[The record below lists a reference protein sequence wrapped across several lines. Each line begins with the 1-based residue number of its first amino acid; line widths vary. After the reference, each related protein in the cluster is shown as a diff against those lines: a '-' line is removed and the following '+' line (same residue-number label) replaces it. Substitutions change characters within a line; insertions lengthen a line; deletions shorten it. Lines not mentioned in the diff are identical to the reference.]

1 MIIMPSI
8 RLTEEEIRYVALFE
22 KITGITPRDTVID
35 SQYNRIVFI
44 VDKNFAPLAVG
55 KNGINIRKLKEL
67 TGKDIEVVEYG
78 ETPEELIK
86 NSLYPA
92 RVISVKITKLP
103 NNGNIAIAT
112 VHNEDKA
119 VAIGKQGRN
128 INRAKLLAKRYFD
141 IERIKIVSPEQSQ

>member
-1 MIIMPSI
+1 MPSI
-8 RLTEEEIRYVALFE
+8 RLTDEEIRYVALFE

-35 SQYNRIVFI
+35 DQYNRIIFV

-55 KNGINIRKLKEL
+55 KNGVNIRKLKEL
-67 TGKDIEVVEYG
+67 IGKDVEVVEYG

-103 NNGNIAIAT
+103 NNGSVAIAM
-112 VHNEDKA
+112 VHSEDKA
-119 VAIGKQGRN
+119 IAIGKQGRN
-128 INRAKLLAKRYFD
+128 INRARLLAKRYFD
-141 IERIKIVSPEQSQ
+141 IDKIKIISPAEGQ

>member
-1 MIIMPSI
+1 MPSI

-35 SQYNRIVFI
+35 DQYNRIIFV

-55 KNGINIRKLKEL
+55 KNGVNIRKLKEL
-67 TGKDIEVVEYG
+67 IGKDVEVVEYG

-103 NNGNIAIAT
+103 NNGSVAIAM
-112 VHNEDKA
+112 VHSEDKA
-119 VAIGKQGRN
+119 IAIGKQGRN
-128 INRAKLLAKRYFD
+128 INRARLLAKRYFD
-141 IERIKIVSPEQSQ
+141 IDKIKIISPAEGQ

>member
-1 MIIMPSI
+1 MPSI

-22 KITGITPRDTVID
+22 KITGITPRDAVID
-35 SQYNRIVFI
+35 PQYNRIIFI

-55 KNGINIRKLKEL
+55 KGGVNIRKLEEL
-67 TGKDIEVVEYG
+67 IGKDVEVVEYG

-92 RVISVKITKLP
+92 RVLSVKITKLP
-103 NNGNIAIAT
+103 NNGSIAIAT
-112 VHNEDKA
+112 VQGEDKA
-119 VAIGKQGRN
+119 IALGRQKRN

-141 IERIKIVSPEQSQ
+141 IDGVRIVSPEQA